1 VSSPALGER
10 PFIHAINRG
19 LEMAFNPLH
28 AFRKRQK
35 TGLAILAILCMF
47 LFILQ
52 FGRGDIFERLGI
64 GRSRKDEIVLKQPDD
79 EKFLMNGKKV
89 TGTDLYQLS
98 HQRLMANTYLGAAY
112 GTAADK
118 IESDINRLQD
128 DMKKG
133 AGFEMDS
140 FKKYQELN
148 QKKQKLDR
156 LSAPYRVYTQMH
168 GPQRDLLLK
177 IYGDYIQADTLLNEL
192 LDFSLWREEAK
203 RLGLYL
209 TNEDI
214 DKLIKDSTE
223 DLADLAK
230 AQEVIKGNRKL
241 SNPDQPVTASQ
252 IYDAVREELIVNQAK
267 NAFLGSFD
275 VMTPSERYEAFRKDR
290 TANFV
295 ALMGLPVKDFLAK
308 VESLQLDEDE
318 LKKHEDELKKLFE
331 RYKDKE
337 YSPERSKPAF
347 MEPRRVSLE
356 WVSGQAD
363 SKHYRDLA
371 RNLVLST
378 VAATPLDPL
387 GGVALA
393 NLILKEYKARESS
406 FKMPP
411 VTEPDF
417 VLPFLNV
424 RGRRLERNLNQP
436 DIAASFIGLTA
447 MDYPVSAMVSYPY
460 CPLPALVGLQS
471 SVVARAE
478 EKEKDAVQREVDK
491 RIKIGASLVLSSAD
505 PFTLTAGLLWADLTQ
520 QRQYLPL
527 EVVGDQLLQD
537 VEAKVA
543 RALLV
548 DNLAK
553 FKKELEAKRF
563 KPKEARE
570 WLDKAIDEYGLT
582 KHVTVSKPLGRYEF
596 ADDPEMAPFKEA
608 YLRQRSS
615 DDPKAD
621 QFGAMFL
628 DERAGKTSVFSPKEW
643 PDGVLNRDNE
653 SRFAD
658 VNPILYWKTEEDRMP
673 REMTFDEARSKVEAA
688 WQFQKARA
696 LAKKE
701 AEEMLAKARDSG
713 GDTQTLKDLAA
724 EHHANYSELSGVARF
739 VNQDAGGGMAG
750 KMYQPY
756 AFPKDTIPHSDAQ
769 TTAKIRDQLL
779 ELKKKGDSV
788 VFANQPEDYFYV
800 GTLYLRHD
808 QNLNDFYPVYRDSTR
823 TGTEKDHLFE
833 EMDGEN
839 LRKLLQERIKQL
851 RGKAAPVNEDGS
863 YKVDSEQK
871 AELEKRLKPTN

>member
-1 VSSPALGER
+1 MGER
-10 PFIHAINRG
+10 LFIHAINRG

-89 TGTDLYQLS
+89 TGTDLYQLN

-118 IESDINRLQD
+118 IESDINKLQD

-177 IYGDYIQADTLLNEL
+177 IYGEYIQADTLLNEL

-230 AQEVIKGNRKL
+230 AQKDIRDNRKL
-241 SNPDQPVTASQ
+241 SNPDQPVSASQ

-295 ALMGLPVKDFLAK
+295 ALLGLPVKDFLAK
-308 VESLQLDEDE
+308 VEEDESLQ
-318 LKKHEDELKKLFE
+318 HEDELKKLFE
-331 RYKDKE
+331 RYKGKE

-356 WVSGQAD
+356 WVSVQAD
-363 SKHYRDLA
+363 RSKQGNPEKGEKREDHYRDLA
-371 RNLVLST
+371 RNFVLST

-387 GGVALA
+387 GSVALA
-393 NLILKEYKARESS
+393 DLVLKEYKSRESS
-406 FKMPP
+406 FQMPP
-411 VTEPDF
+411 VTDPNF
-417 VLPFLNV
+417 VLSFY
-424 RGRRLERNLNQP
+424 RSLNQP
-436 DIAASFIGLTA
+436 ANVASVVGMAALGN
-447 MDYPVSAMVSYPY
+447 
-460 CPLPALVGLQS
+460 PLPAGVTYLS
-471 SVVARAE
+471 RPVALDA
-478 EKEKDAVQREVDK
+478 EKERDSVQREADK

-505 PFTLTAGLLWADLTQ
+505 PFTLTAGLLWAGVTQ

-527 EVVGDQLLQD
+527 EVVGNQLLEE
-537 VEAKVA
+537 VEAKIA

-563 KPKEARE
+563 KPKEARD
-570 WLDKAIDEYGLT
+570 WLDKEAIAEYGLT
-582 KHVTVSKPLGRYEF
+582 KHVIVSKPLGRYEF

-608 YLRQRSS
+608 YLRQRSF

-628 DERAGKTSVFSPKEW
+628 DERTGKTSVFSPKEW
-643 PDGVLNRDNE
+643 PDGVLNREYGD
-653 SRFAD
+653 RFSD
-658 VNPILYWKTEEDRMP
+658 VDPILYWKTEEDKMP
-673 REMTFDEARSKVEAA
+673 HEMTFKEARSKVEAA
-688 WQFQKARA
+688 WRFQKARA

-701 AEEMLAKARDSG
+701 AEEMLAKARESG

-739 VNQDAGGGMAG
+739 VNQDAGGGMSG

-756 AFPKDTIPHSDAQ
+756 AFPKDTIPNSDAQ

-788 VFANQPEDYFYV
+788 VFANQPEDHVYV
-800 GTLYLRHD
+800 ATLQLRSE
-808 QNLNDFYPVYRDSTR
+808 QGLNEFYPVYRASTQ
-823 TGTEKDHLFE
+823 TGAEKDHLFE

-851 RGKAAPVNEDGS
+851 RGKAAPVNDDGS
-863 YKVDSEQK
+863 YKIDSEQK